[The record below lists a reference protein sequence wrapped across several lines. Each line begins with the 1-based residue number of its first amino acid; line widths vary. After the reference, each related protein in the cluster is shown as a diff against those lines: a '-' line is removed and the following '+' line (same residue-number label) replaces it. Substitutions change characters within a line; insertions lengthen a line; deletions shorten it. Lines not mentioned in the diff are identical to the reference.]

1 MQRQTSA
8 ITFMR
13 QPLPIE
19 FIETLKRE
27 IGESEAERL
36 CAALDGEAL
45 TSIRLNPY
53 KDVPTYEGEPVAWC
67 EWGRY
72 LAQRPQ
78 FTLDPLLHGGAYYVQ
93 EASSQFVAHILRD
106 EALSGRRILDMCAAP
121 GGKSTIY
128 STLVGREGLVVAN
141 DISRSR
147 ALALSDNVQ
156 RWGLGNVVVTCG
168 EPRYIGAFE
177 SWFDVVAVDAPC
189 SGEGM
194 FRKMDEA
201 RSEWSPSSPQMC
213 ADRQREIVAEAWRA
227 LRPGGTLI
235 YSTCTFNHIEDEG
248 VAEWLMAEY
257 GDEIEP
263 FTDIAT
269 PEQWGIVRSMVGAF
283 QCFHFYP
290 HRAAGEGFFAAVA
303 RKRGGATK
311 RATPKPRKKPFTE
324 ITKSDYGVVTK
335 WVDDASMH
343 AFKCVGDTIYAYNR
357 SVVDDV
363 VALASSLNVIYSGVA
378 IGQIFKGKL
387 KPEHPLALYVGR
399 AQGVVPEVE
408 VDIDNALCYLRR
420 QDVVA
425 TPFTE
430 GINIVKY
437 KGVAIGFIKRI
448 GARCNNMYP
457 MEQRIIKN

>member
-1 MQRQTSA
+1 
-8 ITFMR
+8 MR

-19 FIETLKRE
+19 FVDTLQRE
-27 IGESEAERL
+27 IGAEEAERL

-53 KDVPTYEGEPVAWC
+53 KEVDTYNGDGVAWC
-67 EWGRY
+67 KWGRY
-72 LAQRPQ
+72 LAERPQ

-93 EASSQFVAHILRD
+93 EASSQFVAHILD
-106 EALSGRRILDMCAAP
+106 GEPLFGKRILDMCAAP

-147 ALALSDNVQ
+147 TLALSDNVQ

-201 RSEWSPSSPQMC
+201 RSEWSPSAPEMC
-213 ADRQREIVAEAWRA
+213 AERQREILAEAWRA
-227 LRPGGTLI
+227 LRPGGVLI
-235 YSTCTFNHIEDEG
+235 YSTCTFNKTEDEG
-248 VAEWLMAEY
+248 IAQWLMEEY
-257 GDEIEP
+257 GDEVVAYK
-263 FTDIAT
+263 DITT
-269 PEQWGIVRSMVGAF
+269 PEEWGIVRSEVGAF

-303 RKRGGATK
+303 RKSEGGAK
-311 RATPKPRKKPFTE
+311 RVTPKARRKPFAE
-324 ITKSDYGVVTK
+324 LSRADSAVVAK
-335 WVDDASMH
+335 WVDDASKH
-343 AFKCVGDTIYAYNR
+343 TFKLVGDTIYAYN
-357 SVVDDV
+357 SVVADDV
-363 VALASSLNVIYSGVA
+363 VALASSLNVVYSGVA
-378 IGQIFKGKL
+378 MGQIFKGKL
-387 KPEHPLALYVGR
+387 KPEHPLALYIGR
-399 AQGVVPEVE
+399 ADDVVPAVE
-408 VDIDNALCYLRR
+408 LDLEQSLCYLRR
-420 QDVVA
+420 QDVA
-425 TPFTE
+425 ASPFVE
-430 GINIVKY
+430 GINVVTY
-437 KGVAIGFIKRI
+437 KGIAIGFIKRI